1 MKSLLIKNGYVV
13 DPASR
18 FEGKADIYVED
29 GIIQKVRYL
38 EEKKNDASAAQMKT
52 AESDGKTQAEKTAD
66 FPERADQV
74 IDAAGLTVLPGLVD
88 LHVHLRD
95 PGQTYKEDVG
105 TAGEAAAH
113 GGVTS
118 MLAMPNTKPPMD
130 SVNRIAYVVNK
141 AKTQSPVHIYQT
153 SSLTKGMQGEE
164 LVDFDAITAYGVKAF
179 SEDGKSVMNANLM
192 RQALRQARIHNVLV
206 CEHSEDITMVC
217 GGVMNED
224 KNADRLGLPGISNS
238 VEDVIVARDLV
249 LAKETGA
256 RLHFCHCSTAG
267 SVKMIAFAKANGVHV
282 TAEVCPHHFSLT
294 SDDIPGNDANYKMN
308 PPLRTPEDVEAL
320 KKGLQDG
327 TIDCIST
334 DHAPH
339 SMDEKNRGFLRAPF
353 GIVGLETSAA
363 LTYTEL
369 VKPGTLTLMQM
380 AEKMSY
386 NPAKILRIPAGSLEV
401 GMPADISIFDFEH
414 EYAIDPSTFLS
425 RGKNTP
431 FGGKR
436 VYGKTKYTIVG
447 GNIVWED

>member
-1 MKSLLIKNGYVV
+1 MKSLLIKNGYMV
-13 DPASR
+13 DPASGY
-18 FEGKADIYVED
+18 EGKADIYAED
-29 GIIQKVRYL
+29 GMIRKIRHLKSDNS
-38 EEKKNDASAAQMKT
+38 EET
-52 AESDGKTQAEKTAD
+52 EAD
-66 FPERADQV
+66 FPEHADEV
-74 IDAAGLTVLPGLVD
+74 INAEGLTVFPGLVD

-153 SSLTKGMQGEE
+153 GSLTKGMQGEE

-192 RQALRQARIHNVLV
+192 RQALRQAKIHHVLV

-217 GGVMNED
+217 GGVMNDDE
-224 KNADRLGLPGISNS
+224 NAKRLGLPGISNS

-267 SVKMIAFAKANGVHV
+267 SVKMIAFAKANGVRV

-294 SDDIPGNDANYKMN
+294 SDDIDGNDANYKMN
-308 PPLRTPEDVEAL
+308 PPLRTPADVEAL

-339 SMDEKNRGFLRAPF
+339 SMDEKYRGFLRAPF

-369 VKPGTLTLMQM
+369 VKTGTLTLMQM

-401 GMPADISIFDFEH
+401 GMPADIAIFDFQH
-414 EYAIDPSTFLS
+414 EYAIDPSKFLS
-425 RGKNTP
+425 KGKNTP
-431 FGGKR
+431 FGGKK
-436 VYGKTKYTIVG
+436 VYGKTKFTIVG
-447 GNIVWED
+447 GNVVWEDR